1 MRLELC
7 KAITGPAPHVGRI
20 LTGGEDI
27 VITAAAI
34 LSVCLMSQIDE
45 QTVENLR
52 PQVSQ
57 LIKALEADERDDRDA
72 AEKRLISIGIPV
84 LELLPQTDDNSPAEL
99 TARIERIRRALQLEA
114 AKEIL
119 APSRL
124 TLEGTFD
131 IPQILAQIEKQTG
144 NHVVDYRERF
154 GQPQTNIEL
163 QLQIKDEPFWPA
175 FDKILDQAGLTI
187 YNYVGQTQTLGVV
200 AKDSGERDREDAAAY
215 SGLFRVEAAE
225 VMAQRNLRNPTNQS
239 LRLRF
244 ELLWEPR
251 VVPILVQQAMSDLE
265 ILGDDGKA
273 IEVAAPEGTIQ
284 LPVQST
290 VAGLDLVI
298 PLTLPDR
305 STQSIKQLKGQF
317 TALIPGREE
326 TFEFAG
332 LESARNVTRDVDG
345 LTVTLDEVRKNGSV
359 FEVRVRLKIA
369 NAGKAFQSHLDWA
382 SNNEVYLVGPDGQ
395 QIDNPN
401 FERYLEREDEI
412 GFAYL
417 FPIDEEEI
425 TGYRLVYKSPVAIVD
440 VPFEF
445 ELKEIEL
452 P

>member
-1 MRLELC
+1 LRLELC

-382 SNNEVYLVGPDGQ
+382 SNNKVYLVGPDGQ